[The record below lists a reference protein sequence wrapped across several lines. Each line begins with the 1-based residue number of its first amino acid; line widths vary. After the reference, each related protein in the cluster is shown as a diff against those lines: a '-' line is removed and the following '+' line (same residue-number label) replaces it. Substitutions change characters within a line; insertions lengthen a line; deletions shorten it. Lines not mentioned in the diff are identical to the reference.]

1 MATAEAANAKLLDK
15 KASNT
20 KGKQSALA
28 SSNATPL
35 TLIFGFS
42 DRPLKSRGFLS

>member
-1 MATAEAANAKLLDK
+1 MAISKAVNAKLLDK
-15 KASNT
+15 KASNA

-28 SSNATPL
+28 SSNAIRL